1 MVSQDKASQS
11 MAEVQPPAE
20 EEAKHENEEAKHENP
35 NKISMQGVARL
46 DSEKHADSF
55 WLTRIILLCSCLP

>member
-1 MVSQDKASQS
+1 MESHIVSQDKASQS

-20 EEAKHENEEAKHENP
+20 EEAKHEIP

-46 DSEKHADSF
+46 GKACCLVLVGTHP
-55 WLTRIILLCSCLP
+55 IILVLCFCLS